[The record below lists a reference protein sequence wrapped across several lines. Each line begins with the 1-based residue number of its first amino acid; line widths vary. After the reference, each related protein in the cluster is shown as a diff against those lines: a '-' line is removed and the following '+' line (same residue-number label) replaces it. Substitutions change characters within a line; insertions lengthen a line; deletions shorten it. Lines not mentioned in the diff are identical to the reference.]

1 MTKIVLCTGGFDPI
15 HSGHIDYLNEAA
27 KLGDTLVVGLNSD
40 DWLIRKKGKAFMPFA
55 ERQCILEAL
64 ACVDKVISF
73 KDDDGHAS
81 HAIFYTMATT
91 PSNTE
96 IIIANGGDRQLT
108 NVPEYDLYKNQRNIN
123 FVFGVGGDK
132 KNSSSS
138 ILRKWGWFDTLFTAK
153 DYKVKKLTV
162 MPKCQLSNQRHSK
175 REEHW
180 IILSGRG
187 MLNGEPLNK
196 YEHIKVNE
204 WHHLVNTGDEPLIII
219 ETQIGECDEEDIH
232 RAP

>member
-27 KLGDTLVVGLNSD
+27 KLGDTLIVGLNSD
-40 DWLIRKKGKAFMPFA
+40 DRLIRKKGKAFMPWE
-55 ERQCILEAL
+55 ERKYILEAL
-64 ACVDKVISF
+64 RSVDSGVGF
-73 KDDDGHAS
+73 DDDDGTAND
-81 HAIFYTMATT
+81 AINQVRPNIF
-91 PSNTE
+91 
-96 IIIANGGDRQLT
+96 ANGGDRNET
-108 NVPEYDLYKNQRNIN
+108 NTPEVGVIH
-123 FVFGVGGDK
+123 VFGVGGNK

-204 WHHLVNTGDEPLIII
+204 WHHLVNTGYEPLIII

-232 RAP
+232 RAE

>member
-40 DWLIRKKGKAFMPFA
+40 DWLIRKKGKAFMPWE
-55 ERQCILEAL
+55 ERKYILEAL
-64 ACVDKVISF
+64 RCVDSVVGF
-73 KDDDGHAS
+73 DDDDGTAND
-81 HAIFYTMATT
+81 AINQVRPNIF
-91 PSNTE
+91 
-96 IIIANGGDRQLT
+96 ANGGDRNET
-108 NVPEYDLYKNQRNIN
+108 NTPEVKAFEARGVTH
-123 FVFGVGGDK
+123 VFGVGGDK

-204 WHHLVNTGDEPLIII
+204 WHHLVNTGDDPLIII

-232 RAP
+232 RA